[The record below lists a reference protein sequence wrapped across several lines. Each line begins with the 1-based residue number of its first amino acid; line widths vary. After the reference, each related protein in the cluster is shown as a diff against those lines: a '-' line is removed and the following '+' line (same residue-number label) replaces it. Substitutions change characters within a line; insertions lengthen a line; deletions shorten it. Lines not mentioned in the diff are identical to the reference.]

1 MQTIMLSDELKAMMP
16 IWERF
21 IIELGYTKKQAKL
34 FAEGYANSLKRLSM
48 LEKMDALY
56 DKHDKCM
63 TAGFR
68 NAKISETQAL
78 KRAKSARRD

>member
-1 MQTIMLSDELKAMMP
+1 MQTIMLSDELKEMMP

-34 FAEGYANSLKRLSM
+34 FAEGYANSLKKLPM

-56 DKHDKCM
+56 NQHEECM
-63 TAGFR
+63 AAGFR
-68 NAKISETQAL
+68 NAKINEAQAL
-78 KRAKSARRD
+78 KRVKRA